1 MHYSC
6 GRKSPHPLIKCDWTD
21 TCRNSSV
28 AALLAAFSFHF
39 FLATTTA
46 TRAIVGTVGGIVAGL
61 VVWLVIHAWDT
72 PPESNARPHQPTS
85 DYGSTNSVSKFRYS
99 VSTLGEKLREISFE
113 MAPRINIRRAS
124 RKSTGSDTLAHSGV

>member
-6 GRKSPHPLIKCDWTD
+6 GRKSPHPVVAYDWTN

-39 FLATTTA
+39 FLGTTTV
-46 TRAIVGTVGGIVAGL
+46 TRAIVGTIGGIVAGL

-72 PPESNARPHQPTS
+72 SPESNARPHQPTS
-85 DYGSTNSVSKFRYS
+85 DHRSTNSVSNFGNS

-113 MAPRINIRRAS
+113 MAPRINIRRAT
-124 RKSTGSDTLAHSGV
+124 RKSTGSDTLVHSGV